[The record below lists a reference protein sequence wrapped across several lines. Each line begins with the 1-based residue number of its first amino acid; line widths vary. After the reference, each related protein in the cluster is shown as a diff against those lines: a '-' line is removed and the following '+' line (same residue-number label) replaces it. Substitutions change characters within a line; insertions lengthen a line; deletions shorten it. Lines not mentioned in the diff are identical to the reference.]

1 MPTPH
6 HPSAAVL
13 QALGLLEGLADL
25 SMETVGQIL
34 ADESLPQRVRLKPAK
49 E

>member
-6 HPSAAVL
+6 HPSAVVL
-13 QALGLLEGLADL
+13 HTLGLLESLADL